1 MELKMLFTSVLLCAT
16 FVAIAQEARCEIKSA
31 VIKKTVEMMGQKIE
45 GVQYIDDYG
54 KKESATMNMPM
65 QGILGRLYSKRTLL
79 KIELYGKN

>member
-1 MELKMLFTSVLLCAT
+1 
-16 FVAIAQEARCEIKSA
+16 
-31 VIKKTVEMMGQKIE
+31 MMGQKIE